1 MISVDTIGVLG
12 VSVKEFVDMI
22 EEGFELDLPQLS
34 DYEINLII
42 FKLTQIL
49 AHRDR

>member
-1 MISVDTIGVLG
+1 MISTDTIGVLG
-12 VSVKEFVDMI
+12 VTVKEFVDML
-22 EEGFELDLPQLS
+22 EEGFEVDLPQLT

-42 FKLTQIL
+42 FRLTQIL